1 MANHNFKVKKGL
13 EVGTGVTITDGGI
26 TAIGIVTA
34 LQFSGDGSGLTGVVS
49 ASEAGVVIQEE
60 GSSVGTASTI
70 NFIGDNVTAALT
82 GGVASVTIG
91 GGDMITDTTP
101 QLGGNLDL
109 NGKNITGIG
118 SISITG
124 GISATGVST
133 FSENV
138 VFQSTA
144 SFGDN
149 DKINLG
155 AGNDLQIYH
164 DGSHSRIK
172 DSGTGSLISQAS
184 RFSVHSADDSE
195 VMIDASQNSYVKLYH
210 DNVLRLETT
219 NAGLTITGT
228 ASATTFSGSG
238 ASLTTLNASEL
249 DSGTV
254 PDARFPAT
262 LPAASGIAL
271 TSLNA
276 SNLGIG
282 TIPDARFPATLPT
295 ASGTN
300 LTNIPAGQ
308 LTGTVADARLSTVSS
323 SKLSGALPA
332 LDGSAL
338 TDLTGVPA
346 GTYGASALTPI
357 ITVDSDGRITGIT
370 TVVTSGTGAGS
381 FNNVIEDTTP
391 QLGGNLDLNT
401 KTINGT
407 GNIDIT
413 GYAAVSGVSTF
424 SGSVG
429 FATHIHDAG
438 TGGLDIR
445 TNLLRIKNDAD
456 SETLATFAENG
467 AVSFYHDNTL
477 KFNTTSTGAV
487 VTGSLTATTIVKSGG
502 SSSQFLKADGSVDT
516 STYLTSFTETDP
528 IVGAINGIVKANGSG
543 TISAAV
549 AGTDYLTPTGDGS
562 GLTGIAGT
570 AFSNIQASWSVTAN
584 GSSAYRFAGPGN
596 DAADNNPDLYLVRG
610 QRYRFT
616 NNSGG
621 SHPFQIRVSNGGS
634 AYSTGVTNNGGASGN
649 IDWNVQW
656 DAPAKL
662 FYQCT
667 AHSGMVGNI
676 YIIGGPQVISGVVT
690 ATSFSGS
697 GASLTSVNATT
708 LDSIDSGSFL
718 RSDADDTL
726 TGNLQINSHVINM
739 DLNGV
744 DDNAIE
750 LREVNEG
757 TWPFQF
763 VTNDVGNDNPS
774 GFWVASTTG
783 YPDMR
788 LRKDNGTVRAL
799 ISSWETSYV
808 SNGFNVTGTLAISKD
823 GDALNLRS
831 TTNAVPV
838 RITFSSQNPTSQ
850 IGHIEYTHSDSASYG
865 SNEAFI
871 LSGTEAN
878 RTILADGKL
887 MYSEGIYS
895 KPGSG
900 TGAGTRK
907 DANWDTA
914 YGWGDHS
921 AAGYIS
927 GSGFA
932 QLSGATFTGD
942 LRVDNDAD
950 LRIGDGSANERIL
963 IQKADNNVSDHII
976 FYNGT
981 TRMGEIGCED
991 TTWLRINQETAKN
1004 IYTARYI
1011 RADGGFFVD
1020 GTAKGINGSG
1030 NFIGGTIAGA
1040 SDYST
1045 LLRSDADD
1053 SASGTITFNGRVNI
1067 RGHLD
1072 FADSEYAYFGSS
1084 DDWSIYRNSN
1094 NWTYINDIGNGII
1107 FQDNGT
1113 NVMRL
1118 EDSAI
1123 FRPESDGG
1131 GSVGT
1136 SAVRWANGY
1145 FDAMDITG
1153 TINVRGA
1160 VDLADNDI
1168 LRLGSGDDAELFC
1181 NGSHLYLDLNSGIG
1195 NFYIR
1200 DGSTTRY
1207 TFNDNGSFTATGNV
1221 TAYSDIKLKENIE
1234 PIVNSL
1240 DKVNQINGVT
1250 FDRIDT
1256 PELGRQM
1263 GVIAQDVEKVCPEL
1277 VSTDEEGTK
1286 SVAYGNM
1293 VGLLIEAIKDQ
1304 QKQIDEL
1311 RAKLEEK

>member
-1 MANHNFKVKKGL
+1 VANHNFKVKKGL

-49 ASEAGVVIQEE
+49 ASDSGVVIQEE

-70 NFIGDNVTAALT
+70 NFIGGNVTAALN
-82 GGVASVTIG
+82 GGIASVTIG
-91 GGDMITDTTP
+91 GGDMVTDTTP

-124 GISATGVST
+124 SISATGVST

-295 ASGTN
+295 ASGAN

-370 TVVTSGTGAGS
+370 TVVTSGTGAGA

-562 GLTGIAGT
+562 GLTNLPSAGVST
-570 AFSNIQASWSVTAN
+570 SSTNIQATWLVTSN

-621 SHPFQIRVSNGGS
+621 SHPFQIRVASGGS

-649 IDWNVQW
+649 IDFNVQW

-667 AHSGMVGNI
+667 SHGAMVGNI
-676 YIIGGPQVISGVVT
+676 YIVGGPQVISGIVT
-690 ATSFSGS
+690 ATGFSGS
-697 GASLTSVNATT
+697 GASLTGVNATT

-718 RSDADDTL
+718 RSDADDTYA
-726 TGNLQINSHVINM
+726 GNLTF
-739 DLNGV
+739 NGFIAPTGTNV
-744 DDNAIE
+744 ARN
-750 LREVNEG
+750 LRLRGG
-757 TWPFQF
+757 T
-763 VTNDVGNDNPS
+763 TASTDVGISLYNGSNQWTCQLY
-774 GFWVASTTG
+774 GHYNASTPSYGFLTSNWG
-783 YPDMR
+783 GWD
-788 LRKDNGTVRAL
+788 LRK
-799 ISSWETSYV
+799 YV
-808 SNGFNVTGTLAISKD
+808 DGQLQIRVGGSDYNVWHAGND
-823 GDALNLRS
+823 
-831 TTNAVPV
+831 
-838 RITFSSQNPTSQ
+838 
-850 IGHIEYTHSDSASYG
+850 
-865 SNEAFI
+865 
-871 LSGTEAN
+871 
-878 RTILADGKL
+878 
-887 MYSEGIYS
+887 
-895 KPGSG
+895 GSG
-900 TGAGTRK
+900 TGLDADTVDGIQASSFLRSDADDVGTGK
-907 DANWDTA
+907 IILGATISS
-914 YGWGDHS
+914 GSS
-921 AAGYIS
+921 AKLQVGGFMRTGAIMLAVGNSGATSFNTTNERWIMNNGSHIYASTSSTSYNNKIWTDSNDGS
-927 GSGFA
+927 GSG
-932 QLSGATFTGD
+932 L
-942 LRVDNDAD
+942 DAD
-950 LRIGDGSANERIL
+950 TLDGVEGSKFFA
-963 IQKADNNVSDHII
+963 S
-976 FYNGT
+976 YN
-981 TRMGEIGCED
+981 
-991 TTWLRINQETAKN
+991 
-1004 IYTARYI
+1004 
-1011 RADGGFFVD
+1011 
-1020 GTAKGINGSG
+1020 NGSG
-1030 NFIGGTIAGA
+1030 GWEDSNRNFLVRSGGTSMGLCMEQSNGTFGFQLYASGSTYGFLNANWGGWDIQKTVNGQLKVTVSGSSYTVWHNGNDGSGSGLDADTVDGIQGA
-1040 SDYST
+1040 S

-1053 SASGTITFNGRVNI
+1053 TMSANLTVDNGTSTLVNVKCDNG
-1067 RGHLD
+1067 
-1072 FADSEYAYFGSS
+1072 
-1084 DDWSIYRNSN
+1084 
-1094 NWTYINDIGNGII
+1094 GNAIVRAGGDGQGTGV
-1107 FQDNGT
+1107 FEVSQDNG
-1113 NVMRL
+1113 
-1118 EDSAI
+1118 SH
-1123 FRPESDGG
+1123 GG
-1131 GSVGT
+1131 GMSYNGDGSPTFVSGETSDHVTFYRIQSGT
-1136 SAVRWANGY
+1136 RSEVFHYAYSSANVLFNA
-1145 FDAMDITG
+1145 DIT
-1153 TINVRGA
+1153 A
-1160 VDLADNDI
+1160 
-1168 LRLGSGDDAELFC
+1168 S
-1181 NGSHLYLDLNSGIG
+1181 
-1195 NFYIR
+1195 
-1200 DGSTTRY
+1200 
-1207 TFNDNGSFTATGNV
+1207 GNV
-1221 TAYSDIKLKENIE
+1221 TAYSDITLKTNVK
-1234 PIVNSL
+1234 PIDNAL
-1240 DKVNQINGVT
+1240 DKVQQIQGITYNRV
-1250 FDRIDT
+1250 DLDDNPRHA
-1256 PELGRQM
+1256 
-1263 GVIAQDVEKVCPEL
+1263 GVIAQEVEKVLPE
-1277 VSTDEEGTK
+1277 VVQTDEKGIK

-1293 VGLLIEAIKDQ
+1293 VGLLVEAIKDQ